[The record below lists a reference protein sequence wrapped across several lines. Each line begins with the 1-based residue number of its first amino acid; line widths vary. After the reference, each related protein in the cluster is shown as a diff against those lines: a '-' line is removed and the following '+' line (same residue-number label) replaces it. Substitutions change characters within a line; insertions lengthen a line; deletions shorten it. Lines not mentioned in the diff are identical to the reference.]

1 LEVWTPPA
9 LLSSSYYHSVFLG
22 ISAYQLDS
30 HIALAISLVS
40 AVDSGA
46 LVFSRCHA
54 RCTLSQSS
62 CGYSGFPS
70 PDSVH
75 TVFFFSRCQDLCWVS
90 YCPLT
95 TSIPYVASQISCA
108 ASVEPM
114 FVLFYR
120 VVLSIV
126 ASVCAIIAAIPS
138 LSMVV
143 PPESLSGVCSTFL
156 VVRAP

>member
-1 LEVWTPPA
+1 MV
-9 LLSSSYYHSVFLG
+9 SV
-22 ISAYQLDS
+22 
-30 HIALAISLVS
+30 
-40 AVDSGA
+40 VDSGA
-46 LVFSRCHA
+46 LVFSRCQYPWSFLVA
-54 RCTLSQSS
+54 RICAL
-62 CGYSGFPS
+62 
-70 PDSVH
+70 V
-75 TVFFFSRCQDLCWVS
+75 FSRCQDLCWVS

-126 ASVCAIIAAIPS
+126 ASVCAIITVIPS

-143 PPESLSGVCSTFL
+143 PPESLSGSAVPFSLCVPPESYS
-156 VVRAP
+156 V